1 LSDEDRAA
9 LDNADP
15 EDVRRAL
22 INVFRQGDGAELR
35 ASLKVL
41 RADDHPVARGL
52 YEKLVYDPARCVI
65 WCHTESCLLPMLCN
79 D

>member
-52 YEKLVYDPARCVI
+52 YEKLVYDPALRDLVP
-65 WCHTESCLLPMLCN
+65 H
-79 D
+79 

>member
-1 LSDEDRAA
+1 M
-9 LDNADP
+9 DNADP

-52 YEKLVYDPARCVI
+52 VYDPA
-65 WCHTESCLLPMLCN
+65 LC
-79 D
+79 DLAPH